1 MKFNR
6 FWENGKTFDS
16 RIMMLSLIL
25 LWEKEWVEECLWAL
39 YRINRNDGFIG
50 DNPKLGHIT
59 TLGTLSLRQPV

>member
-25 LWEKEWVEECLWAL
+25 LLWEKEWVEECLWAL
-39 YRINRNDGFIG
+39 YRINRNDGFIE
-50 DNPKLGHIT
+50 
-59 TLGTLSLRQPV
+59 